1 MLRLTWFE
9 FFVRAIP
16 EQFLFVLAIHA
27 FSKIRIDL
35 KKYLLS
41 GMLAAIMLYLI
52 RLLPIQYGVHSLV
65 SLIILIVIVSY
76 INKIDIIKS
85 IRSGIVSFIL
95 CFILEGI
102 NVVFIQF
109 VLKMDLNSIMNN
121 HILKTITGLPSL
133 IVFGIVVIAYYYR
146 LSKREELQYA

>member
-41 GMLAAIMLYLI
+41 GMLAAIILYLI